1 MCRDCRVRAPILI
14 RHGVE
19 PSRWR
24 GAGSDR
30 QEWVEK
36 AMHMRVAMLI
46 VLAVMFAAGTA
57 ILPMKSSRVANAADE
72 GAGVA
77 RVAALSLQIS
87 QPGTAETASR
97 YQSVATSL
105 TGQRLAAADFA
116 ETAVGARYDM
126 VAVSLATDGGTGTA
140 PLALIETDERF
151 QAVADMLVGRGL
163 QPTARQDIGAADVVA
178 RYQLAA
184 AALAARPIGGPEAPA
199 VGGAARYEAVSS
211 MVAGREL
218 AAAPVES
225 ASWAVEP
232 ARLAAA
238 LAMAPLAEHETEEE
252 PEEENGGSSGDG
264 ETFESANYDYTVTF
278 DDAVWEV
285 VNESEE
291 EDDAGNP
298 FEVLQLGS
306 EAAVVTFYGLTAD
319 FNDAEDC
326 VESLEDFVAGVEGI
340 DDVEERDDIEGDD
353 EDSSV
358 VIDYLYEPEGAD
370 ETEWTSLLRCQMIEE
385 DEVFLM
391 TWYDALHDNYEDD
404 DNEEAREELLEG
416 VEVG

>member
-24 GAGSDR
+24 EAGSDR

-36 AMHMRVAMLI
+36 AMHMRAAMLI

-57 ILPMKSSRVANAADE
+57 ILPITSSRMVNAADE

-87 QPGTAETASR
+87 QPGAAEPASR

-105 TGQRLAAADFA
+105 TGQALTAADFG
-116 ETAVGARYDM
+116 ETEVGARYDM
-126 VAVSLATDGGTGTA
+126 VAASLATNDGIAAA
-140 PLALIETDERF
+140 PLPLGESADRF
-151 QAVADMLVGRGL
+151 QAVADKLINRGL
-163 QPTARQDIGAADVVA
+163 QPTARQDVGAADAAA

-184 AALAARPIGGPEAPA
+184 ATLAASPVFGPEAPA
-199 VGGAARYEAVSS
+199 EGLAARYEAVSG
-211 MVAGREL
+211 MVAEREL
-218 AAAPVES
+218 AAVPVES
-225 ASWAVEP
+225 ASRAIEP

-252 PEEENGGSSGDG
+252 PEEESGGSSGDG
-264 ETFESANYDYTVTF
+264 ETFESENYDYTITF
-278 DDAVWEV
+278 DESVWDV
-285 VNESEE
+285 VNESDE

-298 FEVLQLGS
+298 FEVLQLGT
-306 EAAVVTFYGLTAD
+306 EVAFVTFYGLTAD
-319 FNDAEDC
+319 FNNAEDC
-326 VESLEDFVAGVEGI
+326 VESLEDFVAGIDGI

-358 VIDYLYEPEGAD
+358 VIDYLYEPEDAD

-385 DEVFLM
+385 EEVFLM